1 MLPKFLFADNSQFS
15 TELVYVVHTQQPRCI
30 IQCSVEDFD
39 DDNCIYW
46 IDKEPSNENE
56 IEELLDMARDF
67 YEATLDNE
75 DELEEYDD

>member
-15 TELVYVVHTQQPRCI
+15 TELVYVVHTEKPRCI
-30 IQCSVEDFD
+30 IQCGIEDFD
-39 DDNCIYW
+39 DDNQIFW
-46 IDKEPSNENE
+46 IDEEPSPED

>member
-15 TELVYVVHTQQPRCI
+15 TELVYVVHTEAPRCI
-30 IQCSVEDFD
+30 IQCGIEDFD
-39 DDNCIYW
+39 DDNQIFW
-46 IDKEPSNENE
+46 IDEDPSPETV
-56 IEELLDMARDF
+56 EELMDMARDF

>member
-15 TELVYVVHTQQPRCI
+15 TELVYVVHTETPRCI
-30 IQCSVEDFD
+30 IQCGIEDFD
-39 DDNCIYW
+39 DEHEIFW
-46 IDKEPSNENE
+46 IDAEPSSDK

-75 DELEEYDD
+75 DELEEYED

>member
-15 TELVYVVHTQQPRCI
+15 TELVYVVHTERPRCI
-30 IQCSVEDFD
+30 IQCGIEDFD
-39 DDNCIYW
+39 DDNQIFW
-46 IDKEPSNENE
+46 IDEEPSPED

>member
-15 TELVYVVHTQQPRCI
+15 TELVYVVHTEVPRCI
-30 IQCSVEDFD
+30 IQCGIEEFD
-39 DDNCIYW
+39 DDNQIFW
-46 IDKEPSNENE
+46 IDEKPSPED
-56 IEELLDMARDF
+56 IEELMDMARDF

>member
-15 TELVYVVHTQQPRCI
+15 TELVYVVHTERPRCI
-30 IQCSVEDFD
+30 IQCGIEDFD
-39 DDNCIYW
+39 DDNQIFW
-46 IDKEPSNENE
+46 IDEEPSPED

-75 DELEEYDD
+75 EELEEYDD

>member
-15 TELVYVVHTQQPRCI
+15 TELVYVVHTEEPRCI
-30 IQCSVEDFD
+30 IQCGIEDFD
-39 DDNCIYW
+39 DDNQIFW
-46 IDKEPSNENE
+46 IDEEPSPED

>member
-15 TELVYVVHTQQPRCI
+15 TELVYVVHTETPRCI
-30 IQCSVEDFD
+30 IQCGIEDFD
-39 DDNCIYW
+39 DENEIFW
-46 IDKEPSNENE
+46 IDAEPSSDK

-75 DELEEYDD
+75 DELEEYED